1 VAVTDDRGEYRLT
14 PLPIGTYTVIYEL
27 AGFQTLRREGV
38 QLTVGFTAKADQV
51 MNPGAVAET
60 ITVSGASPLVDVT
73 SAATTTN
80 LSQTALDDLPTTR
93 DGLKAFMGLVPG
105 MRPNLDVGAS
115 GLSDGAVFRVYGQTG
130 EPWHML
136 EGVMAS
142 APTASGA
149 NLPAPIAARR
159 GSPIDRVASDVAA
172 RRHVRVLK
180 TDSSELARIGRSAK
194 QVSKENDA
202 GESVDG
208 LVRKETRMTSE
219 KMFVRRALLLAAFAS
234 FPVAGAAQTPALLVV
249 HQGENTLSIV
259 DPSTRKVTG
268 RVPTVDHG
276 HSVAVSGD
284 GKTAYVVNFAE
295 GGRPGNSISVV
306 DLAAKKEVRR
316 IDLGPLT
323 SPHGMFVAGGKVY
336 FTAQGSKAIGR
347 YDPVTNKVD
356 LALGTGQNGTHN
368 LVVSK
373 DLNHIF
379 TANMGSGSITA
390 FERVT
395 GKTVT
400 NNAGDWNI
408 TVIPVGPAPQAIDM
422 SPDGTEVWTG
432 HGGDGGVSIID
443 VATNKLKQTIKL
455 PYQGYNHLQFTP
467 DGRRVIL
474 SHPKGGELVV
484 LDAAGRK
491 EIKRIKVGSSVTKFL
506 IQPDGS
512 RVYAAVNAD
521 SNVAVVD
528 LKTLEVTGR
537 ISSGNDPDGMAW
549 VGTK

>member
-1 VAVTDDRGEYRLT
+1 
-14 PLPIGTYTVIYEL
+14 
-27 AGFQTLRREGV
+27 
-38 QLTVGFTAKADQV
+38 
-51 MNPGAVAET
+51 
-60 ITVSGASPLVDVT
+60 
-73 SAATTTN
+73 
-80 LSQTALDDLPTTR
+80 
-93 DGLKAFMGLVPG
+93 
-105 MRPNLDVGAS
+105 
-115 GLSDGAVFRVYGQTG
+115 
-130 EPWHML
+130 
-136 EGVMAS
+136 
-142 APTASGA
+142 
-149 NLPAPIAARR
+149 
-159 GSPIDRVASDVAA
+159 
-172 RRHVRVLK
+172 
-180 TDSSELARIGRSAK
+180 
-194 QVSKENDA
+194 
-202 GESVDG
+202 
-208 LVRKETRMTSE
+208 MTSE
-219 KMFVRRALLLAAFAS
+219 RMLFRRAVVLGAFSVLPA
-234 FPVAGAAQTPALLVV
+234 AGAAQTPSPALLVV

-259 DPSTRKVTG
+259 DPKTGKVTG

-284 GKTAYVVNFAE
+284 GKTAFVVNFAE

-306 DLAAKKEVRR
+306 DLAARKEVRR

-323 SPHGMFVAGGKVY
+323 YPHGMFVAGGKVY

-347 YDPVTNKVD
+347 FDPATNKVD

-379 TANMGSGSITA
+379 AANMGSGSITA

-395 GKTVT
+395 GKSVA
-400 NNAGDWNI
+400 NAAGDWNI
-408 TVIPVGPAPQAIDM
+408 TVISVGPAPQAIDM

-484 LDAAGRK
+484 LDAAARK

-512 RVYAAVNAD
+512 RLYAAVNAD
-521 SNVAVVD
+521 SNVAVID
-528 LKTLEVTGR
+528 LKTLELTGR
-537 ISSGNDPDGMAW
+537 ISSGMDPDGMAW
-549 VGTK
+549 AGTK